1 MKLEINI
8 LTMFQIEY
16 KL

>member
-8 LTMFQIEY
+8 LTMFQIEC